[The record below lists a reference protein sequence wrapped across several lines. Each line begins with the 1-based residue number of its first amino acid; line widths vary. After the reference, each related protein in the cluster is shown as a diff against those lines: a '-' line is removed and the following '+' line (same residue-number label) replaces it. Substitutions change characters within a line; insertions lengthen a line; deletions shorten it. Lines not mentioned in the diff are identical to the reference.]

1 MQFIAKIKQ
10 ELNEITL
17 VIGKKKKKKTEKKSY
32 YSVKP
37 TAGAEVKSP

>member
-17 VIGKKKKKKTEKKSY
+17 VIGKKKKKTEKMSY